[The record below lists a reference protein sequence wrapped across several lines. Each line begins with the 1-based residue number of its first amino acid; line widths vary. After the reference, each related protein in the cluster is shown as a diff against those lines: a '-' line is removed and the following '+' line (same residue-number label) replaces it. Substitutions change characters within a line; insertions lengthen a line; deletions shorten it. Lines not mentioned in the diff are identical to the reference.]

1 MKTLISQTFIL
12 GCSLA
17 LLTTVAF
24 AADAGTHDPAVNA
37 RQREQQRRIRQGV
50 QSGELTKPET
60 KSLENEQRAI
70 RTEEKQFKADGK
82 LTPAERQKLHT
93 DLNAASR
100 DIHAEKHDAEVR
112 GTHDPVV
119 NARQARQEGRIAEG
133 VKSGELTGREAV
145 RLQREERAVRV
156 EERAF
161 NADGKLTPAER
172 KDLNQDLNKVSRD
185 IYKQKHDTQVRP
197 GTTPP
202 TTAPSPSN

>member
-1 MKTLISQTFIL
+1 M
-12 GCSLA
+12 GCSIAFLA
-17 LLTTVAF
+17 TAAF
-24 AADAGTHDPAVNA
+24 AADPGVNV

-50 QSGELTKPET
+50 QSGELTKPEAR
-60 KSLENEQRAI
+60 SLENEQRAI

-82 LTPAERQKLHT
+82 LTPAERQKLHS

-112 GTHDPVV
+112 GTRDPAV
-119 NARQARQEGRIAEG
+119 NARQARQEGRIVQG

-156 EERAF
+156 DERAF
-161 NADGKLTPAER
+161 KADGKLTPAER

-185 IYKQKHDTQVRP
+185 IYKQKHDAQVRP
-197 GTTPP
+197 GTPSP
-202 TTAPSPSN
+202 AAPSN